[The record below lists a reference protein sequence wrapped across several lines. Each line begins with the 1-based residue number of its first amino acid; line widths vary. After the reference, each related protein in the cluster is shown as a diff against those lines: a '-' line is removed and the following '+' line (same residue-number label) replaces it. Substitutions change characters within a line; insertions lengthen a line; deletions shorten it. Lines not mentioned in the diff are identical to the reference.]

1 MYDFLGICLALAAL
15 LTVNALFSLL
25 TLAIWRFAS
34 PLIKNWNAQ
43 TRARLIFVLRIFPAT
58 TALLVVTIFLI
69 PSYLVFEPRQTGEFV
84 SFKLGL
90 LALFSVTGIILALW
104 RGIAAGLATRKL
116 VNNWLAHS
124 ETLRLKET
132 TMPAYRI
139 QHPFPVVAVVGVL
152 RPKLFVAGQIFNS
165 LSADELTAVIAH
177 ETAHVAAWDNLKHWI
192 MRICRDVLVIF
203 PLNRSLDK
211 EWGQAI
217 ELAADEKAASHGQKT
232 SALDLAQALIKIA
245 RLIPAGA
252 KPIMLTG
259 AFLIGSDVE
268 SGDALARRVRRLAQ
282 LSDEKSLTLK
292 ARPERLIIFFT
303 WFSFTL
309 FFLGIGIAA
318 TSSDVLAA
326 LHAGIEHIVAVL
338 S

>member
-58 TALLVVTIFLI
+58 TALLVVIIFLI

-152 RPKLFVAGQIFNS
+152 HPKLFVAGQIFDS
-165 LSADELTAVIAH
+165 LSKDELTAVIAH

-217 ELAADEKAASHGQKT
+217 ELAADEKAASYGQKT
-232 SALDLAQALIKIA
+232 SALDLAQALIKIV

-252 KPIMLTG
+252 KPMMLTG

-268 SGDALARRVRRLAQ
+268 SGDALVRRVRRLAQ

-292 ARPERLIIFFT
+292 ERPERLISFFT
-303 WFSFTL
+303 WFCFTL

-326 LHAGIEHIVAVL
+326 LYAGIEHIVAVL